1 MLILMSW
8 LSLRYIGVLNVTY
21 RKALKRRKTV
31 AEVDADPKASTAGS
45 SASVDGCRVERSSV
59 AENPTPRVYE
69 DTKQQDSSEQ
79 HRVVSHSLQSGPI
92 PQVIFANNRHII
104 PDNLFRFSS
113 HSVTSGPIA
122 STNDTGADRDRNNQ
136 PQTHAGTST
145 CGEAHGFH
153 GLDIRPILQKHNVS
167 WGATRVNT
175 KLKDQVIREV
185 FAPPTISHRARHG
198 RGHNA
203 LSRVDEGGEHRNYA
217 LNKPPLLRQR
227 KSVDLSR
234 DSKATQ
240 DADLSMEPRS
250 SRRGAP
256 LSFLHRQ
263 EVPPAAYDPLHEPD
277 SEKLEKMRTT
287 GSKSIQISNPS
298 VRRLRRRHSGSG
310 LQSSQTNV
318 DSDKRSNLEYFEE
331 EGYGG
336 DHEDEIFPMEV
347 DSLELAVPQRAPMGP
362 SDPLLGMQTSM
373 FPPEHLESREDIS
386 LKERLR
392 SVYSATAPTSKTNVL
407 PNKNFNTGPMNPKQA
422 QTLPDERVQ
431 YFLLLEDLTAGMIK
445 PCVLDLKMGT
455 RQYGLDA
462 DEKKKKSQRKKCRL
476 TTSQQLGVRL
486 CGMQVWNVKEQTYL
500 FEDKYFGRDL
510 KAGQEFQDALTR
522 FLSDGV
528 SYKSVLRH
536 IPVIL
541 EKIAKLENIIRNLPG
556 YRFYASSL
564 LMLYDGGQSPEES
577 ETATSPSNLN
587 QRQVEKA
594 KREKRA
600 KATIDLKIVD
610 FANCVTAEDELPDS
624 VPCPPHDP
632 NGIDRGYLRGLRS
645 LRVYLT
651 RIFKEISADCA
662 VNEEDGVEG
671 RTRFGSTGMPRGWID
686 DSIED
691 EDLGNVSI

>member
-1 MLILMSW
+1 M
-8 LSLRYIGVLNVTY
+8 LNVTY
-21 RKALKRRKTV
+21 RKALKRKKTIV
-31 AEVDADPKASTAGS
+31 EVDVDPKASTADS
-45 SASVDGCRVERSSV
+45 SAGVDSRGLKRSSI
-59 AENPTPRVYE
+59 AENANPRPYE
-69 DTKQQDSSEQ
+69 DTKHQACSEQ
-79 HRVVSHSLQSGPI
+79 HRVVSHSLQSGPV
-92 PQVIFANNRHII
+92 PQVILANNRHII

-113 HSVTSGPIA
+113 YSVASSPIA
-122 STNDTGADRDRNNQ
+122 SANGIGADRDHSSQ
-136 PQTHAGTST
+136 APAHANPST
-145 CGEAHGFH
+145 IAEAHSIH
-153 GLDIRPILQKHNVS
+153 GLDIRPTLQKHNVS

-185 FAPPTISHRARHG
+185 FAPPTIYHRIRHG

-203 LSRVDEGGEHRNYA
+203 LSRVNEGDEHRNSA
-217 LNKPPLLRQR
+217 LDKPLFLRQR
-227 KSVDLSR
+227 KSDDLSM

-240 DADLSMEPRS
+240 DADLSIKPRS
-250 SRRGAP
+250 SRREAP
-256 LSFLHRQ
+256 QSFPHRQ
-263 EVPPAAYDPLHEPD
+263 QEPPEAYNLLHEPD
-277 SEKLEKMRTT
+277 SEKGEKMRST
-287 GSKSIQISNPS
+287 GSESIQISIPS

-310 LQSSQTNV
+310 LRSSQTNV

-331 EGYGG
+331 DGYGG

-347 DSLELAVPQRAPMGP
+347 DSVEPAEARRAPMGA
-362 SDPLLGMQTSM
+362 SGPLLSMQKPRFQS
-373 FPPEHLESREDIS
+373 EQEESQEGIS
-386 LKERLR
+386 SKERLG
-392 SVYSATAPTSKTNVL
+392 SVSSATAPNSTASIL
-407 PNKNFNTGPMNPKQA
+407 PTHDFITGPMNPKQA

-462 DEKKKKSQRKKCRL
+462 DEKKKKSQRKKCKL

-486 CGMQVWNVKEQTYL
+486 CGMQVWNVKEQSYL

-510 KAGQEFQDALTR
+510 KAGREFQDALTR
-522 FLSDGV
+522 FLYDGV

-564 LMLYDGGQSPEES
+564 LMLYDSGQSPEGT
-577 ETATSPSNLN
+577 ETMTSPSNPN

-645 LRVYLT
+645 LRIYLT

-662 VNEEDGVEG
+662 VNEEDVVEG
-671 RTRFGSTGMPRGWID
+671 QTVFGYTAIPRGWID

-691 EDLGNVSI
+691 GDLGNVSI